1 MKYILASGS
10 PRRKELL
17 ALLGIEY
24 SIQKAYGEEIQIGDT
39 PAEIVENLSKQKALE
54 VADAVK
60 QDFESKASKSQ
71 DEDIMIFGAD
81 TLVSLEGEILGKPAN
96 EQDAFRMLKML
107 QGTTHQVY
115 TGVTVAVLHQGEVT
129 SFTFSEKTDVTFY
142 PVTGEEI
149 DAYISTKDPMDKAG
163 AYAIQGEWGKHVKGI
178 FGDYNN
184 VVGLP
189 VARLYEE
196 CKLRGYIFS

>member
-39 PAEIVENLSKQKALE
+39 PVEVVENLSKQKALE
-54 VADAVK
+54 VANAAKKELGSMD
-60 QDFESKASKSQ
+60 SKSH
-71 DEDIMIFGAD
+71 EDIMIFGAD
-81 TLVSLEGEILGKPAN
+81 TLVSLDGQILGKPVN

-115 TGVTVAVLHQGEVT
+115 TGVTVALIHQGEIT

-149 DAYISTKDPMDKAG
+149 DAYISTKDSLDKAG

-178 FGDYNN
+178 LGDYNN

-196 CKLRGYIFS
+196 CKLRGYMFL